1 MEKIRKPFQGVFNI
15 IRFNWHFYVMAL
27 TLIIILFSAANCFE
41 KPIQISAYSVGI
53 LIAFSTIVSL
63 LVSYYIYDL
72 SGLYDLTWI
81 VSKGTENLIV
91 NINAGFDE
99 TTVLLKNKFKSA
111 EIIALDFYD
120 PIKHTEISIKRARK
134 AYPSAANTKQVITT
148 TLPLAD
154 NSADKIF
161 IIFSA
166 HEIRNDEERSLFFKE
181 LRRAIKPDGQIYL
194 MEHLRDTVNFLAY
207 NIGFLHFY
215 QKNTWLKTFEDAKL
229 IIKQEIKITPF
240 ISTFILTKNGNTP

>member
-1 MEKIRKPFQGVFNI
+1 MSN
-15 IRFNWHFYVMAL
+15 
-27 TLIIILFSAANCFE
+27 
-41 KPIQISAYSVGI
+41 
-53 LIAFSTIVSL
+53 
-63 LVSYYIYDL
+63 
-72 SGLYDLTWI
+72 
-81 VSKGTENLIV
+81 
-91 NINAGFDE
+91 
-99 TTVLLKNKFKSA
+99 
-111 EIIALDFYD
+111 
-120 PIKHTEISIKRARK
+120 
-134 AYPSAANTKQVITT
+134 
-148 TLPLAD
+148 LPLAD
-154 NSADKIF
+154 NSTDKIF

>member
-1 MEKIRKPFQGVFNI
+1 MERIRKPFQGVFNI

-27 TLIIILFSAANCFE
+27 TLIIILFSAAHYFG
-41 KPIQISAYSVGI
+41 KPIQIFVYSVGI
-53 LIAFSTIVSL
+53 LIALSTIVSL
-63 LVSYYIYDL
+63 LVSFYIYDL
-72 SGLYDLTWI
+72 SGLHDLKWI
-81 VSKGTENLIV
+81 ISTGAEYLIV
-91 NINAGFDE
+91 NVNAGFDE
-99 TTVLLKNKFKSA
+99 TTVLLKDKFKGT

-134 AYPSAANTKQVITT
+134 AYPSATETKQVITNN
-148 TLPLAD
+148 LPLAD

-166 HEIRNDEERSLFFKE
+166 HEIRNNEERSLFFKE
-181 LRRAIKPDGQIYL
+181 LRRVIKPDGQIYL

-215 QKNTWLKTFEDAKL
+215 SKNTWLKTFKDAKL
-229 IIKQEIKITPF
+229 IIKQEIKITQF
-240 ISTFILTKNGNTP
+240 ISTFILTKNGNTL